1 MFVCVHKRKSKRER
15 EREIHIYLYTYRER
29 EKEKKRKRDE
39 KIDDDADDVIRYQPS
54 TFKHKAQCST
64 RDTLTYLS
72 NFSEP

>member
-15 EREIHIYLYTYRER
+15 EKFIYIYIHIERER

-54 TFKHKAQCST
+54 TFKHKAQWN
-64 RDTLTYLS
+64 RIIIQDIH
-72 NFSEP
+72 